1 MELNQVEIYPKVV
14 LIEDFLT
21 PEEADALH
29 QHCKSATE
37 EDWRS
42 QIKKDYE
49 RMAQEKFPDDPEAQA
64 EFLER
69 GWDKVW
75 EDKHLSIDEVGLTAT
90 VHERLYKI
98 FDPELYDINS
108 PARAQRQYPGTDL
121 RVHHD
126 SEGNETMAM
135 SIVIYINDDY
145 NGGNLRFVDHDFEI
159 KPKAGSLLFFP
170 STSDYEHG
178 VLPVEEGPTRYAIPA
193 FVFHK
198 GKSN

>member
-1 MELNQVEIYPKVV
+1 MEFKQVEVYPKVFLV
-14 LIEDFLT
+14 EDFLT
-21 PEEADALH
+21 PEEVESLH
-29 QHCKSATE
+29 AHCKNATE

-49 RMAQEKFPDDPEAQA
+49 RMALEKFPDDPAAQA

-75 EDKHLSIDEVGLTAT
+75 EDKHLSIDEVGLTGIM
-90 VHERLYKI
+90 HERLHKI

-145 NGGNLRFVDHDFEI
+145 NGGNLRFVDHDYEI
-159 KPKAGSLLFFP
+159 KPRAGSLLVFP